1 MRKTSK
7 AKTQLGDLKS
17 PLPRIHYYHN
27 FHRNCFSSRKKK
39 ISLYL
44 LKKKFYLEIITIC
57 YLPRNLNLF
66 SLTPAIW
73 IFSPLSPKHFVYGE
87 VPIQL
92 HGPRHIYIY
101 IYRIA
106 FTMGEFLFSW
116 KQTVNWMI
124 LSGHCLMNSNCH
136 CSWIVIC
143 PLAFLENCSL
153 HSNWY
158 CGMNRVLSVL
168 SGICWVSSSTFIISS
183 LWSIIW

>member
-1 MRKTSK
+1 MLLTP
-7 AKTQLGDLKS
+7 QLEPFFPDS
-17 PLPRIHYYHN
+17 
-27 FHRNCFSSRKKK
+27 C
-39 ISLYL
+39 
-44 LKKKFYLEIITIC
+44 
-57 YLPRNLNLF
+57 NLNLF
-66 SLTPAIW
+66 SLKPQTLCVWGGANSATWP
-73 IFSPLSPKHFVYGE
+73 STY
-87 VPIQL
+87 
-92 HGPRHIYIY
+92 IYIY